1 MNNTWVVP
9 LTEEERR
16 KWHRILTS
24 DKKKSAKSLLTP
36 DQKALLWKQQD
47 NIARRWEPRFAEAA
61 VQAFEDDRRAI
72 LALVTEARE
81 TSKARKA
88 TLNYGELLDK
98 ILAYIAGDSQENWRK
113 VFLPV
118 IEGLI
123 IQQGEMWNAAM
134 GMQWDVRNLFA
145 EAAFND
151 YMIKFAQQIA
161 KTTNDDITA
170 LLQQAMKEGWSIPD
184 MEKALGS
191 LFEQYMSGDLTDEQ
205 RAWFEERMP
214 AYRRENISRT
224 ETIRASNNGSYQLFK
239 GWGAQGKEWLA
250 TYDPPRARDT
260 HMAAGTRYSGAGAI
274 PIGDP
279 FMVDGEALQ
288 YPGDPNGSA
297 ANVCNCRCS
306 LSPVLVLPGAQP

>member
-1 MNNTWVVP
+1 MNS
-9 LTEEERR
+9 RR
-16 KWHRILTS
+16 SRFVWDNGQLQIIKGATKHV
-24 DKKKSAKSLLTP
+24 KSLLTP

-61 VQAFEDDRRAI
+61 VRAFEDDRRAI

-113 VFLPV
+113 LFRPV
-118 IEGLI
+118 IEALI
-123 IQQGEMWNAAM
+123 VQQGEMWNAAM
-134 GMQWDVRNLFA
+134 GMQFDVRNIFA
-145 EAAFND
+145 EQAFQD
-151 YMIKFAQQIA
+151 YLIKFAQQVA
-161 KTTNDDITA
+161 QTTNDDITA

-191 LFEQYMSGDLTDEQ
+191 LFDQYMTGDLTDEQ

-214 AYRRENISRT
+214 AYRREVISRT

-239 GWGAQGKEWLA
+239 GWGAQGKEWLTA
-250 TYDPPRARDT
+250 MDGRQRDT
-260 HMAAGTRYSGAGAI
+260 HGAANGQTV
-274 PIGDP
+274 PIDEP
-279 FMVDGEALQ
+279 FSVGGYQMMH
-288 YPGDPNGSA
+288 PGDGNAPA
-297 ANVCNCRCS
+297 EEVCNCRCS
-306 LSPVLVLPGAQP
+306 IAPVLTMPGAAQ